1 MLPECTGR
9 VASRIVAVVVVVV
22 VWGMRGGDGGGMLRL
37 VER

>member
-22 VWGMRGGDGGGMLRL
+22 WGMRGGGDGGGMLRL